1 MNPIFTTPRV
11 STRLPRCASDVLPG
25 PPTGCWPGP
34 GLLSLTILRGHPDL
48 PGGPPPTPPAWG
60 WPSLRLFHC
69 FGVRPRVLAG
79 ALLGGE
85 DDEDKACVRACHG
98 ARPMHGCSP
107 APATKVQDPGQNLS
121 FHSDKMALPS
131 PWGQASYSP
140 PFTAPGP
147 PATAQVTPSAEGN
160 WLWTRPPSS
169 PPPPMGPRLHRPPP
183 IRTKLEGAGPI
194 KGGPQEVT
202 PRQEKVGTSMFI

>member
-1 MNPIFTTPRV
+1 MCFR
-11 STRLPRCASDVLPG
+11 VLPQAAG
-25 PPTGCWPGP
+25 RAPASFPSPSCGV
-34 GLLSLTILRGHPDL
+34 
-48 PGGPPPTPPAWG
+48 TPI
-60 WPSLRLFHC
+60 SR
-69 FGVRPRVLAG
+69 G
-79 ALLGGE
+79 ALLPPRLPGAGPPSGSFTASVC
-85 DDEDKACVRACHG
+85 DHVYWLAPSLVARTMRTKRACVRACHG

-131 PWGQASYSP
+131 PWGQAGYSP

-160 WLWTRPPSS
+160 WLWTRPPTS